1 MQHAMQDL
9 VGPLDAAVYDTV
21 SNYVDPLTRRSGA
34 AGLAPAVGM
43 LPGTLSNK
51 ANPLQ
56 DHQLTLRESI
66 PIQLAA
72 HDFQILYAYASLLG
86 HTAYKLPDTANVSD
100 VELLTTYCA
109 MHETVGELAA
119 NIAALMID
127 GRITRSELPAL
138 KAAFDNMVRAGLG
151 VVSRI
156 EALAQ

>member
-9 VGPLDAAVYDTV
+9 VGTLDAAVYDTV
-21 SNYVDPLTRRSGA
+21 SSFVDPLTHQRGA
-34 AGLAPAVGM
+34 AGLAPRIGM

-66 PIQLAA
+66 PVQLTAG
-72 HDFQILYAYASLLG
+72 DFSILYAYAALLG
-86 HTAYKLPDTANVSD
+86 HTAYKLPATEDVSD

-109 MHETVGELAA
+109 MHETVGQLAA
-119 NIAALMID
+119 NICTLLKD
-127 GRITRSELPAL
+127 GRITHGELPAL
-138 KAAFDNMVRAGLG
+138 KAAFDTMVRAGLG
-151 VVSRI
+151 VVCRI